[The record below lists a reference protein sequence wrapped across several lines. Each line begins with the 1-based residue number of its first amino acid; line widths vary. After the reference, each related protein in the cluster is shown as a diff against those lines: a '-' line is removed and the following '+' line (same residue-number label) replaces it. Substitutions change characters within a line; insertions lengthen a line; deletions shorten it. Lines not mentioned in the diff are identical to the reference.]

1 MSKTVLVISNALSSK
16 NNMEFTE
23 QFFDS
28 VGMLKLNKMRT
39 GLAILGIVIG
49 IGSVIAL
56 ISIGQSS
63 QQSVTSSI
71 QSLGSNLLTISP
83 KRSNS
88 GMIRGAASAT
98 TLTNADATA
107 IETSSKITTV
117 KTVSPEYSSRS
128 QVVTGD
134 NNTNTTIIGSTPAYM
149 SVHSVTVESGTFIT
163 TKDVTSQTRVAVLGP
178 TTVTDL
184 FGEDY
189 NPIGES
195 IRIGSQYFTIIGV
208 TKSKGGAS
216 ESQDDRI
223 YVPLTT
229 AQKLLFGV
237 KNLSSIAVEAKSADD
252 MDAAINEM
260 GYLLLSRHKIKDTT
274 KADFTIT
281 SQEDILST
289 ASSIT
294 GTFTSLLTG
303 IAAISL
309 LVGGIGIMN
318 IMLVTVT
325 ERTREIGLR
334 KALGA
339 KKKTI
344 ITQFLTESVI
354 LTFVGGILGIFFG
367 VLASYIYAKISSSTF
382 FISISSVALAFVV
395 SAAIGIVFG
404 WYPARR
410 ASNLQPIEAL
420 RYE

>member
-1 MSKTVLVISNALSSK
+1 MDL
-16 NNMEFTE
+16 TE

-28 VGMLKLNKMRT
+28 VGMLRLNKMRT

-56 ISIGQSS
+56 VSLGQSS
-63 QQSVTSSI
+63 QQSVTSRI
-71 QSLGSNLLTISP
+71 QSLGSNLLTVSP
-83 KRSNS
+83 SRSRM
-88 GMIRGAASAT
+88 GMVRGAASAT

-107 IETSSKITTV
+107 IETSSKITNV
-117 KTVSPEYSSRS
+117 KTVSPEYSGRS

-134 NNTNTTIIGSTPAYM
+134 NNTNTSIIGSTPAYTT
-149 SVHSVTVESGTFIT
+149 VHSITVSSGNFIA
-163 TKDVTSQTRVAVLGP
+163 TKDVTAMAKVAVLGP
-178 TTVTDL
+178 TVVTNL
-184 FGEDY
+184 FGEGF
-189 NPIGES
+189 NPLGQS
-195 IRIGSQYFTIIGV
+195 IRIGGQYFTVIGV
-208 TKSKGGAS
+208 TTSKGGTS
-216 ESQDDRI
+216 ESLDDRI

-229 AQKLLFGV
+229 AQKILFGA
-237 KNLSSIAVEAKSADD
+237 KNLSSIAIEAKSADV
-252 MDAAINEM
+252 MDAAANEI
-260 GYLLLSRHKIKDTT
+260 GYLLLERHKIKTIA
-274 KADFTIT
+274 KADFTIQ

-344 ITQFLTESVI
+344 ITQFLMESVI
-354 LTFVGGILGIFFG
+354 LTFVGGLLGIIFG
-367 VLASYIYAKISSSTF
+367 VLASFIYAKVNSSTF
-382 FISISSVALAFVV
+382 YISISSVALAFVV
-395 SAAIGIVFG
+395 SAVIGIVFG

-410 ASNLQPIEAL
+410 AANLQPIEAL

>member
-1 MSKTVLVISNALSSK
+1 
-16 NNMEFTE
+16 MEFTE
-23 QFFDS
+23 QLIES
-28 VGMLKLNKMRT
+28 VGTLRLNKMRT

-56 ISIGQSS
+56 VSLGQSS
-63 QQSVTSSI
+63 QQSITSSI

-83 KRSNS
+83 KRSRT
-88 GMIRGAASAT
+88 GMVQGSSQTT

-117 KTVSPEYSSRS
+117 KTVSPEYSGRS
-128 QVVTGD
+128 QVITGD
-134 NNTNTTIIGSTPAYM
+134 NNTNTTVIGATPAYT
-149 SVHSVTVESGTFIT
+149 SVHSITLSAGTFIT

-184 FGEDY
+184 FGENY

-195 IRIGSQYFTIIGV
+195 VRIGSQYFTIIGI
-208 TKSKGGAS
+208 TTSKGGTS
-216 ESQDDRI
+216 TSQDDRI

-229 AQKLLFGV
+229 AQKLLFGA
-237 KNLSSIAVEAKSADD
+237 KNLTSIAVEAKSADV
-252 MDAAINEM
+252 MDAAVNEI
-260 GYLLLSRHKIKDTT
+260 GYLLMSRHKITDTS
-274 KADFTIT
+274 KIDFTIS

-289 ASSIT
+289 ASSVT

-344 ITQFLTESVI
+344 IRQFLMESVI
-354 LTFVGGILGIFFG
+354 LTFVGGVLGIVLG
-367 VLASYIYAKISSSTF
+367 VLASYLYARINSSTF
-382 FISISSVALAFVV
+382 YVSISSVALAFVV
-395 SAAIGIVFG
+395 SAAIGILFG
-404 WYPARR
+404 WYPARK